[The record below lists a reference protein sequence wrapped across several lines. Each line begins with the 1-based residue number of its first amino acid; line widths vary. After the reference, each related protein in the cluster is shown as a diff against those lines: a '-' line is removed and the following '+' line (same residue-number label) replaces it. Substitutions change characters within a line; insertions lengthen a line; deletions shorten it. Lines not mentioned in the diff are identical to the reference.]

1 MATLPIAMI
10 VPQSDYD
17 ALLGSLYAHTTVR
30 TDEIA
35 RRLRV
40 SSAQEKFGC
49 LRFFTAEEDARRI
62 VAEIVE
68 TAENRVCIR
77 FLRDRLAEIDHDRRE
92 AEIAAYEAG
101 EDDEPATDRE
111 AA

>member
-1 MATLPIAMI
+1 MAALPIAMI
-10 VPQSDYD
+10 VPQSDFD
-17 ALLGSLYAHTTVR
+17 VLLGCLYAHTTVR

-40 SSAQEKFGC
+40 SSAQERFAC
-49 LRFFTAEEDARRI
+49 VRFFTSEADARRI
-62 VAEIVE
+62 VSEIAE

-77 FLRDRLAEIDHDRRE
+77 GLRDRLAEIDLDRRE
-92 AEIAAYEAG
+92 ADAAYEAG
-101 EDDEPATDRE
+101 KDSEAASDRE